1 MIRYSNH
8 SPGSSGISSPS
19 SSPFIS
25 GCSSSESSR
34 GLLFAQFLQPQTS
47 VHGRLFVLQEHRWVE
62 QPVTQ
67 RQLISSSNAVGAGSL
82 VIQVTWSWPLSSG
95 TTGLTEGIRASAQVE
110 FCSQLGANVRCTK
123 IVTMN
128 FVKETLPNLI
138 IRPLLGPYRYKHTSR
153 QGFPLT
159 RHEHAVLQHND
170 DER

>member
-82 VIQVTWSWPLSSG
+82 VIQVTWSWPLSSRDHPLPSG
-95 TTGLTEGIRASAQVE
+95 FGGGSKTATRA
-110 FCSQLGANVRCTK
+110 VRQICACT
-123 IVTMN
+123 MQM
-128 FVKETLPNLI
+128 LP
-138 IRPLLGPYRYKHTSR
+138 
-153 QGFPLT
+153 QG
-159 RHEHAVLQHND
+159 V
-170 DER
+170 